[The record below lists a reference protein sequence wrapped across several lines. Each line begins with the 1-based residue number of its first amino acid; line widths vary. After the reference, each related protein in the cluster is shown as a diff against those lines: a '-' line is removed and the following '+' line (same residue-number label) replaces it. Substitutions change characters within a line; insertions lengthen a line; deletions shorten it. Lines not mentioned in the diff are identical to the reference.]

1 MCIGMPARVVSVNA
15 ASAIVEALGMKKTV
29 TTRLLGELQPGDFV
43 TVHADIAYGRISR
56 EEYDTAKVL
65 WKKHLQ
71 PFRGNSYPIS
81 LIEFIIIYT

>member
-15 ASAIVEALGMKKTV
+15 ASAIVEALKKTV

-56 EEYDTAKVL
+56 EEYDTAKGL
-65 WKKHLQ
+65 WKKLAKC
-71 PFRGNSYPIS
+71 S
-81 LIEFIIIYT
+81 

>member
-56 EEYDTAKVL
+56 EEYDPAKVL
-65 WKKHLQ
+65 WKKLAKC
-71 PFRGNSYPIS
+71 S
-81 LIEFIIIYT
+81 

>member
-1 MCIGMPARVVSVNA
+1 MQRIRSNALCLWRGKHVSVNA

-65 WKKHLQ
+65 WKKLAKC
-71 PFRGNSYPIS
+71 S
-81 LIEFIIIYT
+81 

>member
-1 MCIGMPARVVSVNA
+1 
-15 ASAIVEALGMKKTV
+15 MKKTV

-65 WKKHLQ
+65 WKKLAKC
-71 PFRGNSYPIS
+71 S
-81 LIEFIIIYT
+81 